1 MKNGG
6 KMRNFLLVLI
16 IFYSFTIGAQAA
28 ELVLSDRIREAR
40 EAAQLEQARTK
51 VDEQIKPV
59 REILDKENT
68 FSKEMIS
75 EKEPQKK

>member
-1 MKNGG
+1 
-6 KMRNFLLVLI
+6 MRNFLLVLI

-40 EAAQLEQARTK
+40 EAAQLEQARIK